1 MPESGWKICGKVY
14 GRLVAESGLPG
25 ADVLSCGSRVRQ
37 LLWLAAIATLTY
49 YTVAEMTAIMREY
62 FNYNVAV
69 AIEYNTNDTLEFPD
83 VTICNVNPFRKGL
96 LCAALDVNSHGMDPG
111 LKARLCGD
119 GQTFKDVSG
128 SVPSLRGGVA
138 AFCHAVF
145 FKVAQNA
152 ARINDCCHLK
162 LASPQ
167 NTAN

>member
-49 YTVAEMTAIMREY
+49 YTVTEMTAIMREY

-83 VTICNVNPFRKGL
+83 VTICNVNPFRKSL

-128 SVPSLRGGVA
+128 IVPSLRGVSPHSA
-138 AFCHAVF
+138 TRCSS
-145 FKVAQNA
+145 
-152 ARINDCCHLK
+152 K
-162 LASPQ
+162 LHR
-167 NTAN
+167 TRHELTIVVT